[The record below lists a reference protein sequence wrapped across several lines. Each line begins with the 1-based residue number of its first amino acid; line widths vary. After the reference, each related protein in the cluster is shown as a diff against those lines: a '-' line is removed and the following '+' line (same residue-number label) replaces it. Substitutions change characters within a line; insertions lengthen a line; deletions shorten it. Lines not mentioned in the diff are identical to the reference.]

1 MFSSQSDTQVL
12 EETSVV
18 DVTSNLTKMKLN
30 PYSGPYYP
38 SSFINVF
45 AEKDIFYKP
54 TSIQSDTAHSDL
66 SNDNTDNSQYKAGF
80 TVEEYE
86 QSIVSHGDKTFMKF
100 KKQIDKCPNQIVR
113 YRIFV
118 LHVF

>member
-1 MFSSQSDTQVL
+1 
-12 EETSVV
+12 
-18 DVTSNLTKMKLN
+18 MKLN
-30 PYSGPYYP
+30 NPYTGPSYP

-45 AEKDIFYKP
+45 AEKDIFCKP

-66 SNDNTDNSQYKAGF
+66 SNDNTRNSHCEAGF

-86 QSIVSHGDKTFMKF
+86 QAIVSHGDKAFMKF

-113 YRIFV
+113 
-118 LHVF
+118 